1 MVDISDAAVLGIV
14 LAGGQSRRMGRDK
27 ALESFDGQP
36 LLRRALDRVSG
47 VTDEIIVVAADEPR
61 AAALPLLDDTR
72 VALDL
77 YPGLGSLG
85 GIFSGLS
92 AARHRYG
99 LVVGCD
105 MPFLNPDLMRHLLS
119 LREGFDVVAP
129 VIDGRPEPVHAV
141 YSRVCLPHIE
151 NRLKAGELKITGFY
165 GQVRVRYVP
174 EEEVIRFDPDLLS
187 FFNVNSPADLERAHA
202 LAARG
207 R

>member
-1 MVDISDAAVLGIV
+1 MSAN
-14 LAGGQSRRMGRDK
+14 
-27 ALESFDGQP
+27 EF
-36 LLRRALDRVSG
+36 
-47 VTDEIIVVAADEPR
+47 R
-61 AAALPLLDDTR
+61 AAALPLLEDTR

-92 AARHRYG
+92 AARHPYA

-151 NRLKAGELKITGFY
+151 ERLKTGELKITGFY
-165 GQVRVRYVP
+165 NRVRVRYVP
-174 EEEVIRFDPDLLS
+174 EEEILRFDPDLLS

-202 LAARG
+202 LTARS